1 MVLYYSICEFFILI
15 TTRRGSLSLH
25 RQQLLHERGLANW
38 PSCRT
43 GADELTIW
51 YICKDITQVRLRIK
65 NQFSRAALLID
76 NKIYTVKLY
85 EIFKEK
91 NKIDLVY
98 VGTVR
103 QNRQCFDSRC
113 NRPSIHNLKDWQNN
127 HLDLD
132 RQTRT
137 GL

>member
-1 MVLYYSICEFFILI
+1 MWILYINYHTKGFVII
-15 TTRRGSLSLH
+15 TQVVATARKRVGK
-25 RQQLLHERGLANW
+25 LAI
-38 PSCRT
+38 RT

-51 YICKDITQVRLRIK
+51 YICKDIAQVRLRIK

-103 QNRQCFDSRC
+103 
-113 NRPSIHNLKDWQNN
+113 
-127 HLDLD
+127 
-132 RQTRT
+132 
-137 GL
+137 